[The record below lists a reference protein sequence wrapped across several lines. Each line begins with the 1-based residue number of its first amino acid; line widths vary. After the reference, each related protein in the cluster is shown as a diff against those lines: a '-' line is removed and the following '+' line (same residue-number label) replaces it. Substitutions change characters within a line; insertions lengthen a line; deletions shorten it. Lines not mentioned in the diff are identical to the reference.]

1 MNTNVLKTFT
11 HSKFAHSLIEC
22 ITSFQHL
29 SIVKGDQKAGFAVL
43 ILPFARDVLYLMKKL
58 KKIHSGHL
66 LLAQPFMLDP
76 YFRRSV
82 VLLCEHDKEEGTIGF
97 ILNKSV
103 RMQVSEL
110 VNDFPDFEAEVYYG
124 GPVRTDTLHYM
135 HTLGE
140 QLEGAAHV
148 VDNIY
153 WGGHFDQL
161 KMMIENGRVH
171 EDDIRFFVG
180 YSGWDPTQLEQE
192 IRSGSWIPQKGQFD
206 YIFKENYDNL
216 WREVLN
222 DKGNVYSVIGQVP
235 DFVALN

>member
-1 MNTNVLKTFT
+1 MKR
-11 HSKFAHSLIEC
+11 
-22 ITSFQHL
+22 
-29 SIVKGDQKAGFAVL
+29 VKN
-43 ILPFARDVLYLMKKL
+43 
-58 KKIHSGHL
+58 IHSGHL
-66 LLAQPFMLDP
+66 LLAEPFMLDP
-76 YFRRSV
+76 YFRRAV
-82 VLLCEHDKEEGTIGF
+82 VLLCEHDREEGTIGF

-124 GPVRTDTLHYM
+124 GPVGTNTLHYM

-161 KMMIENGRVH
+161 KMMIGNGQVH

-180 YSGWDPTQLEQE
+180 YSGWDSEQLEQE
-192 IRSGSWIPQKGQFD
+192 MRKGSWIVEHAKPN
-206 YIFKENYDNL
+206 YIFKDSYEDL
-216 WREVLN
+216 WEEVMHN
-222 DKGNVYSVIGQVP
+222 KGNVFSVIGQVP

>member
-1 MNTNVLKTFT
+1 
-11 HSKFAHSLIEC
+11 
-22 ITSFQHL
+22 
-29 SIVKGDQKAGFAVL
+29 
-43 ILPFARDVLYLMKKL
+43 MKKL

-66 LLAQPFMLDP
+66 LLAEPFMLDP
-76 YFRRSV
+76 YFRRAV
-82 VLLCEHDKEEGTIGF
+82 VLLCEHGRDDGTIGF

-103 RMQVSEL
+103 RMQVGEL

-135 HTLGE
+135 HTIGE
-140 QLEGAAHV
+140 KLEGAAHV

-161 KMMIENGRVH
+161 KTMIKDGQVSQ
-171 EDDIRFFVG
+171 DDIRFFVG
-180 YSGWDPTQLEQE
+180 YSGWDSAQLEQE
-192 IRSGSWIPQKGQFD
+192 MNKGSWIVQNAQPD
-206 YIFKENYDNL
+206 YVFKESYDNL

-222 DKGNVYSVIGQVP
+222 NTGNIYSVIGQVP

>member
-1 MNTNVLKTFT
+1 MRRT
-11 HSKFAHSLIEC
+11 
-22 ITSFQHL
+22 
-29 SIVKGDQKAGFAVL
+29 
-43 ILPFARDVLYLMKKL
+43 

-66 LLAQPFMLDP
+66 LLAEPFMLDP
-76 YFRRSV
+76 YFRRAV
-82 VLLCEHDKEEGTIGF
+82 VLLCEHGTEDGTIGF

-103 RMQVSEL
+103 RMQVTEL
-110 VNDFPDFEAEVYYG
+110 VNDFPEFEAEVYYG

-140 QLEGAAHV
+140 QLEGSAHV

-161 KMMIENGRVH
+161 KIMIDNGMVG

-180 YSGWDPTQLEQE
+180 YSGWDSTQLEAEMQK
-192 IRSGSWIPQKGQFD
+192 GSWILQNAQTD
-206 YIFKENYDNL
+206 YIFKENYDKL
-216 WREVLN
+216 WEEVLH
-222 DKGNVYSVIGQVP
+222 DKGNVFSVIGKVP